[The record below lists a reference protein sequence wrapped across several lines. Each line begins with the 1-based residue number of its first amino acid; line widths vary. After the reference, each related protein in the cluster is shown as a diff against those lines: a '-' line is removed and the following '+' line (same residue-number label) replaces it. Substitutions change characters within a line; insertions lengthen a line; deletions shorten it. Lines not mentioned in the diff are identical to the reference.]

1 MLHLKGLLAV
11 GNRLVLVSGLLVL
24 CLLCRCIMWHLH
36 PWNEKNC
43 SFIALLNHSKTADEN
58 LSNLDLLLFFF
69 LLLRH
74 FKSWLEFTEKNKIC
88 LIVRVQI
95 LAPCSV
101 FPTGQASICGGV
113 VGGRG
118 VAAAAAMTKKN
129 AELEYNYNTLCTY
142 LYTD

>member
-1 MLHLKGLLAV
+1 MDDRNVQYVNNVENYAQ
-11 GNRLVLVSGLLVL
+11 GNTQA
-24 CLLCRCIMWHLH
+24 CLLFSEHM
-36 PWNEKNC
+36 
-43 SFIALLNHSKTADEN
+43 
-58 LSNLDLLLFFF
+58 F
-69 LLLRH
+69 LCVVH
-74 FKSWLEFTEKNKIC
+74 T
-88 LIVRVQI
+88 
-95 LAPCSV
+95 CSV

>member
-1 MLHLKGLLAV
+1 MVGLNLHRFSKSLA
-11 GNRLVLVSGLLVL
+11 L
-24 CLLCRCIMWHLH
+24 IKA
-36 PWNEKNC
+36 P
-43 SFIALLNHSKTADEN
+43 ALLP
-58 LSNLDLLLFFF
+58 
-69 LLLRH
+69 
-74 FKSWLEFTEKNKIC
+74 W
-88 LIVRVQI
+88 
-95 LAPCSV
+95 SV

>member
-1 MLHLKGLLAV
+1 MRCRERSNGCKCV
-11 GNRLVLVSGLLVL
+11 G
-24 CLLCRCIMWHLH
+24 C
-36 PWNEKNC
+36 
-43 SFIALLNHSKTADEN
+43 A
-58 LSNLDLLLFFF
+58 
-69 LLLRH
+69 
-74 FKSWLEFTEKNKIC
+74 
-88 LIVRVQI
+88 
-95 LAPCSV
+95 V